1 MLYLVLISLGIY
13 IIYNIASICKYQ
25 DLPECLSA
33 THYIW
38 HPNWIFP
45 IVMIA
50 ISGLLLPVWL
60 ELLEGS
66 NFQFLAFITCASIIF
81 IGFTPDYKND
91 KLECKI
97 HSICTYI
104 ACLTSIAAISIVMG
118 YLDILLTYIIVTF
131 ITSLVIDGFK
141 TLKEIW
147 LYLIELV
154 LFLTVYSS
162 ILIELINGK
171 Y

>member
-13 IIYNIASICKYQ
+13 IIYNIASICKYR

-33 THYIW
+33 THYLW
-38 HPNWIFP
+38 NSNWIFP
-45 IVMIA
+45 IVMIV

-66 NFQFLAFITCASIIF
+66 NFQFLAFVTCASIIF
-81 IGFTPDYKND
+81 IGFTPDYKNN
-91 KLECKI
+91 KSECKI
-97 HSICTYI
+97 HIICTYI
-104 ACLTSIAAISIVMG
+104 ASLTSIAAISIVMG

-131 ITSLVIDGFK
+131 ITSIVIDGYK
-141 TLKEIW
+141 VLKEIW
-147 LYLIELV
+147 LYLVELI

-162 ILIELINGK
+162 ILIELLNGK

>member
-13 IIYNIASICKYQ
+13 IIYNIASICKYR

-33 THYIW
+33 THYLW
-38 HPNWIFP
+38 NSNWIFP
-45 IVMIA
+45 IVMIV

-66 NFQFLAFITCASIIF
+66 NFQFLVFVTCASIIF
-81 IGFTPDYKND
+81 IGFTPNYKNN
-91 KLECKI
+91 KSEYKI
-97 HSICTYI
+97 HIICTYI
-104 ACLTSIAAISIVMG
+104 ASLASIAAISIVMG

-131 ITSLVIDGFK
+131 ITSIVIDGYK
-141 TLKEIW
+141 VLKEIW
-147 LYLIELV
+147 LYLVELI

-162 ILIELINGK
+162 ILIELLNGK